1 MLSCPIHKH
10 LHTHCMYVVVVLHDS
25 GNKTIAV
32 QVALFDRI
40 HNIRVKHI
48 QEEYQ
53 KYMERVRSKA
63 QSAIDLANTNYQTHR
78 AMLTARVDA
87 MVAYLQQQY
96 LRVGNFIHP
105 ALVYALAMQR
115 LLYQLYR
122 EIMLFSKIW
131 LGMLAV
137 AEAIANILARNKA
150 MLLFSCISDAC
161 CSTGTWRS
169 ITGAAASSAAA
180 DAAGSATGSL
190 S

>member
-1 MLSCPIHKH
+1 MSESPKQQYL
-10 LHTHCMYVVVVLHDS
+10 
-25 GNKTIAV
+25 

-96 LRVGNFIHP
+96 LRVRLCAIMHHHP
-105 ALVYALAMQR
+105 LH
-115 LLYQLYR
+115 
-122 EIMLFSKIW
+122 
-131 LGMLAV
+131 
-137 AEAIANILARNKA
+137 
-150 MLLFSCISDAC
+150 
-161 CSTGTWRS
+161 CS
-169 ITGAAASSAAA
+169 
-180 DAAGSATGSL
+180 
-190 S
+190 

>member
-1 MLSCPIHKH
+1 MISAHSSKLQSLTHSASEML
-10 LHTHCMYVVVVLHDS
+10 L
-25 GNKTIAV
+25 

-96 LRVGNFIHP
+96 LRVTMLLMQLHHVAAAPPRSRLSQLKTRDRP
-105 ALVYALAMQR
+105 ALPHVL
-115 LLYQLYR
+115 
-122 EIMLFSKIW
+122 E
-131 LGMLAV
+131 V
-137 AEAIANILARNKA
+137 
-150 MLLFSCISDAC
+150 D
-161 CSTGTWRS
+161 
-169 ITGAAASSAAA
+169 
-180 DAAGSATGSL
+180 
-190 S
+190 